1 VGQAGGS
8 MPAVLN
14 AANEQAVAL
23 FLEEKIRFLDIPR
36 CIEWVC
42 DRHQNDNCKNPSL
55 DDILAADKWA
65 RQEVL
70 IATENLAS
78 HSRVISLR

>member
-1 VGQAGGS
+1 

-36 CIEWVC
+36 LIEETC
-42 DRHQNDNCKNPSL
+42 DRYTNQNRSNPTL
-55 DDILAADKWA
+55 EEILAADEWA
-65 RQEVL
+65 RQTVVSASQLVEV
-70 IATENLAS
+70 
-78 HSRVISLR
+78 